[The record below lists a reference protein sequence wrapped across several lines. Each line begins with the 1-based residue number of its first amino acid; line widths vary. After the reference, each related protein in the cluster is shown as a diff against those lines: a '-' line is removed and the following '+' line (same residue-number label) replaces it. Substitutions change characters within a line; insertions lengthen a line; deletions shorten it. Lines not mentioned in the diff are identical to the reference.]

1 MSRRP
6 ALTDAQIDAAVA
18 WYEDYQRVG
27 TIKAKAR
34 EFGVDD
40 ETLLD
45 SIRRRRGEITRPLK
59 RKLDIDS
66 EVDRILSD
74 ISRGTGETT

>member
-1 MSRRP
+1 MSRKR
-6 ALTDAQIDAAVA
+6 ALTQEQAIEAEA
-18 WYEDYQRVG
+18 WFRDYERVG
-27 TIKAKAR
+27 TIKEKAK

-45 SIRRRRGEITRPLK
+45 AIRRVRGEDPRPIR
-59 RKLDIDS
+59 RKIDIDA

-74 ISRGTGETT
+74 ISRGTESA